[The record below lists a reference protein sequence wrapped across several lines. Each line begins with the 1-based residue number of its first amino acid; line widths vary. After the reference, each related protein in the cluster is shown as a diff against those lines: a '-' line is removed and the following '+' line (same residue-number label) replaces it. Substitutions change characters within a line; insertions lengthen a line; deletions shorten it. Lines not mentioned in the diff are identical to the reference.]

1 MDARTKLALALVCNT
16 IIVVATLFVVRSYC
30 KTEDGKYR
38 WSHGSWKFK
47 FFTTDSNV
55 LSAAMALIVIPF
67 EVVALIKGTSL
78 TILPLAAKY
87 IGTVAV
93 TLTFLTVLFFLGPT
107 QGYIEMF
114 SGTSFFM
121 HFLGAA
127 LAIFSFCFL
136 EEGKMSFLWIFP
148 ALIPMAA
155 YAVLYRHM
163 VLDKGP
169 LNGGWEDFYGFN
181 VHDRWKISA
190 VIMHTA
196 MLLINIAVLLLHNS
210 LLPQ

>member
-1 MDARTKLALALVCNT
+1 MNATTKLALALACNI
-16 IIVVATLFVVRSYC
+16 IIVVATFFVVRSYC
-30 KTEDGKYR
+30 KTEDGGYK
-38 WSHGSWKFK
+38 WLQGSWKFK

-55 LSAAMALIVIPF
+55 LSAVMALIVIPF

-78 TILPLAAKY
+78 PLFPLVVKY
-87 IGTVAV
+87 IGTVVV

-114 SGTSFFM
+114 RGTSFYM

-127 LAIFSFCFL
+127 LAFFSFCFL
-136 EEGKMSFLWIFP
+136 EKGSLSAFWIFP

-155 YAVLYRHM
+155 YAILYRHM
-163 VLDKGP
+163 VLVKGP
-169 LNGGWEDFYGFN
+169 LYGGWEDFYGFN

-190 VIMHTA
+190 VIMHSA
-196 MLLINIAVLLLHNS
+196 MLLINIIVLTVHNA
-210 LLPQ
+210 